1 MWKMERWPS
10 YSVDAL
16 LSGIQ
21 DKQYFNSI
29 QCSSIIKIRFGQ
41 KKKEKKKSQIQDRT
55 RVIRDD
61 NLIGQLN
68 IFSKLSK

>member
-10 YSVDAL
+10 YSVDDL

-21 DKQYFNSI
+21 DKQYFSSI
-29 QCSSIIKIRFGQ
+29 QCSSIIKIRFEQ
-41 KKKEKKKSQIQDRT
+41 KEWSQIQDRT

-68 IFSKLSK
+68 SFSKLSK